1 MDRFICGTLEFGE
14 KETPGRVN
22 NWGRGRN
29 NNRGRDYN
37 GDPNNNS
44 GATALL
50 PPSFDGPECES
61 TFTISEKTRID
72 NCFQNVVYLIRPNLK
87 VEGSYPFIMPVYDQV
102 IVTIVLLFFVKF
114 KIINLLF
121 SQYNVTGEPEET
133 NNVIIG

>member
-1 MDRFICGTLEFGE
+1 M
-14 KETPGRVN
+14 
-22 NWGRGRN
+22 
-29 NNRGRDYN
+29 
-37 GDPNNNS
+37 
-44 GATALL
+44 
-50 PPSFDGPECES
+50 
-61 TFTISEKTRID
+61 
-72 NCFQNVVYLIRPNLK
+72 YLIRPNLK